1 MDDVK
6 KEVQEIFNSLSR
18 DELIELLTESGFEV
32 NQNGTGKVIYSDDQ
46 TKISRVYANVTGTF
60 NTEEQRNTLDS
71 TGVNSFPVAC

>member
-6 KEVQEIFNSLSR
+6 KEVQELFNSLSR

-32 NQNGTGKVIYSDDQ
+32 NEKGTGKVIYSDDQ
-46 TKISRVYANVTGTF
+46 TMTSKVFATVTGTF
-60 NTEEQRNTLDS
+60 NTQEQRNTHES

>member
-6 KEVQEIFNSLSR
+6 KEVQELFDSLSR

-32 NQNGTGKVIYSDDQ
+32 NENGTGRVIYSDEH
-46 TKISRVYANVTGTF
+46 TKTSKIYAKVTGTF
-60 NTEEQRNTLDS
+60 NTQEQRNTHDS